1 MRRQSRLAA
10 MMIRPATNEDREA
23 IQKLVFGILQE
34 YQLCADPNDTDA
46 DLADLTGFY
55 FQRGGCF
62 DVLVTDDGKI
72 VGTVG
77 LHRLSAN
84 TCELRK
90 MYLDRTARGQG
101 YGRRLLE
108 HALRRARESG
118 YSEIVLE
125 TALVL
130 KDAIRMYEQ
139 YNFQP
144 YTPQHKSKR
153 CDVAYRLKL

>member
-1 MRRQSRLAA
+1 
-10 MMIRPATNEDREA
+10 MMIRPATNQDREA
-23 IQKLVFGILQE
+23 IQSLVFGILHE

-46 DLADLTGFY
+46 DLADITGFY
-55 FQRGGCF
+55 FQRGGFF
-62 DVLVTDDGKI
+62 DVLVNDHGNI
-72 VGTVG
+72 IGSVG
-77 LHRLSAN
+77 LLRLSTN

-125 TALVL
+125 TASVL

-139 YNFQP
+139 YGFRP
-144 YTPQHKSKR
+144 YLPGHKSKR
-153 CDVAYRLKL
+153 CDVGYRLKL